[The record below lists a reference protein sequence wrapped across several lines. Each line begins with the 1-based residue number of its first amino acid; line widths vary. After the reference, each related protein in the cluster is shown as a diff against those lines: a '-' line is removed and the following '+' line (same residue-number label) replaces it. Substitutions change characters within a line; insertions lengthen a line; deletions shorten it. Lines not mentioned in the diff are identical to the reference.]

1 MGVNIGSGR
10 PTGPPELRRSES
22 VRVMLRP
29 GEKAD
34 LETVAEG
41 WGVPPATAAWA
52 IVSEQLAKWRH
63 EQPELGAVGV
73 ARAAASHTLLKA
85 GMPQVE
91 PSE

>member
-1 MGVNIGSGR
+1 MV
-10 PTGPPELRRSES
+10 
-22 VRVMLRP
+22 RP

-34 LETVAEG
+34 LEAVAEG
-41 WGVPPATAAWA
+41 WGVPVGTAAWA

-63 EQPELGAVGV
+63 EQPQLGAVGV
-73 ARAAASHTLLKA
+73 ARAAASHALLKA